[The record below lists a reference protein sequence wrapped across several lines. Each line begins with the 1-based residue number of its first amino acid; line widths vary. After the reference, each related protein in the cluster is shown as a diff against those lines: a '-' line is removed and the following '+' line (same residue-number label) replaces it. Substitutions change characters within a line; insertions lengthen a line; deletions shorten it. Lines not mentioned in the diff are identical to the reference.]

1 MKKDIIKRLLK
12 LFIGGTI
19 AAFSIASVINSGLG
33 CFALTAANMSLATM
47 TGLSLGTIGMI
58 VDLTMLAIATYKG
71 EGIGVTALVN
81 ATYCSYMID
90 IFHAVLPVHP
100 LMVLGL
106 LIIPLGWGL
115 MGKAGLGDT
124 ASNLLMN
131 IFAKETRFNLG
142 IIRAVEECIFMGIG
156 LIAASQY
163 VTWFTI
169 VLSLG
174 LGYLLQYG
182 YKLIKYD
189 PTAIKHQYFIKRH

>member
-1 MKKDIIKRLLK
+1 MIKKLMTLL
-12 LFIGGTI
+12 LGCTI
-19 AAFSIASVINSGLG
+19 ASFSIACVINSGLG
-33 CFALTAANMSLATM
+33 CFALTAANMSIANM

-58 VDLTMLAIATYKG
+58 VDLTLLLIATYKG

-81 ATYCSYMID
+81 ATYCSYAID
-90 IFHAVLPVHP
+90 IFHAILPTHP

-115 MGKAGLGDT
+115 MGKVGLGDT
-124 ASNLLMN
+124 ASNLVMN
-131 IFAKETRFNLG
+131 IFARETKFNLG
-142 IIRAVEECIFMGIG
+142 IVRGVEECLFMLIG
-156 LIAASQY
+156 LIAAREY

-189 PTAIKHQYFIKRH
+189 PTKIRHKYFIKRQ